1 MSGQSVVRSEARIF
15 RSGGADLGEG
25 PFWDPAGELVWVDI
39 NARRVIRS
47 PLDGAPGGSDDH
59 EFQTPSS
66 VGFVV
71 PAVDGALALGLAD
84 GVYLS
89 DADGGNLR
97 VLAPIEHPAP
107 GMRLND
113 GLADPEGR
121 LLAGSIVLE
130 RETEPV
136 ASLYSIDLAGDVRTL
151 RGGFGNAN
159 GLDWSLDGSLLYFTD
174 TRQRTIYVADYTDD
188 GSIENERPFS
198 TGQRH
203 DGLTVDS
210 EGHVWGAIYG
220 EGLVVRI
227 TPGGEVTERI
237 EVPTPNTTSVAFGG
251 PGLQTL
257 FITTAAQG
265 LEPGSDP
272 NAGAVFAVDLE
283 VAGRHPNVFGAATQL
298 GPSG

>member
-1 MSGQSVVRSEARIF
+1 MSAQSVVRSAARIF
-15 RSGGADLGEG
+15 RNGGADLGEG

-47 PLDGAPGGSDDH
+47 PLDGAPGGSDDR

-71 PAVDGALALGLAD
+71 PAIDGALALGLAD

-89 DADGGNLR
+89 DADGANLR
-97 VLAPIEHPAP
+97 ILAPIEHPAP

-113 GLADPEGR
+113 GLADPHGR
-121 LLAGSIVLE
+121 LLAGSIVLD

-136 ASLYSIDLAGDVRTL
+136 ASLYSIDLAGEVRTL

-227 TPGGEVTERI
+227 SPGGEVTERI

>member
-1 MSGQSVVRSEARIF
+1 MSPSSVVRSEVRIF
-15 RSGGADLGEG
+15 RNGGADLGEG
-25 PFWDPAGELVWVDI
+25 PFWDAAGELVWVDI

-47 PLDGAPGGSDDH
+47 PLDGAPGGSDDR

-71 PAVDGALALGLAD
+71 PAVDGGLALGLAD

-89 DADGGNLR
+89 DNDGENLR
-97 VLAPIEHPAP
+97 ILAPIEHPAP

-113 GLADPEGR
+113 GLADPFGR

-136 ASLYSIDLAGDVRTL
+136 AALYSIDLAGEVRTV

-159 GLDWSLDGSLLYFTD
+159 GLDWSDDGRTIYFTD

-188 GSIENERPFS
+188 GSIANERPFS

-203 DGLTVDS
+203 DGLTMDS
-210 EGHVWGAIYG
+210 EGHIWGAIYG
-220 EGLVVRI
+220 EGLVLRI
-227 TPGGEVTERI
+227 SPEGEVTERVQ
-237 EVPTPNTTSVAFGG
+237 VPTPNTTSVAFGG

-272 NAGAVFAVDLE
+272 NAGAVFAVEVE
-283 VAGRHPNVFGAATQL
+283 VAGRYPNVFGAAVQF
-298 GPSG
+298 GPSA

>member
-1 MSGQSVVRSEARIF
+1 MNAQSVVRSEVRIF

-39 NARRVIRS
+39 NARRVVRS
-47 PLDGAPGGSDDH
+47 PLEGEPGGSDDR

-84 GVYLS
+84 GVYLC
-89 DADGGNLR
+89 DADGENLR
-97 VLAPIEHPAP
+97 TLAPIEHPAP
-107 GMRLND
+107 DMRLND
-113 GLADPEGR
+113 GLADPHGR
-121 LLAGSIVLE
+121 LLAGSIVLD
-130 RETEPV
+130 RDADAV
-136 ASLYSIDLAGDVRTL
+136 ASLYSIDLGGDVRVL

-159 GLDWSLDGSLLYFTD
+159 GLDWSLDGSRIYFTD
-174 TRQRTIYVADYTDD
+174 TRGRTIYVADYTED

-210 EGHVWGAIYG
+210 EGCVWGAIYG
-220 EGLVVRI
+220 EGLVLRI
-227 TPGGEVTERI
+227 SPDGEVTDRVK
-237 EVPTPNTTSVAFGG
+237 VPTPNTTSVALGG

-272 NAGAVFAVDLE
+272 NAGAVFAVD
-283 VAGRHPNVFGAATQL
+283 VDVPGRHPNVFGAAMQL
-298 GPSG
+298 GPSA

>member
-1 MSGQSVVRSEARIF
+1 MSASSVVRSEVRIF
-15 RSGGADLGEG
+15 RNGGADLGEG

-47 PLDGAPGGSDDH
+47 PLDGEPGGSDDQ

-89 DADGGNLR
+89 DTDGGNLR
-97 VLAPIEHPAP
+97 ILAPIEHAAP

-113 GLADPEGR
+113 GLADPQGR

-130 RETEPV
+130 RGTDPV
-136 ASLYSIDLAGDVRTL
+136 AALYSIDLAGDVRTL

-159 GLDWSLDGSLLYFTD
+159 GLDWSLDGSTIYFTD
-174 TRQRTIYVADYTDD
+174 TRQRTIYAADYTDD
-188 GSIENERPFS
+188 GSIENERPFA
-198 TGQRH
+198 TGERH
-203 DGLTVDS
+203 DGLTVDA
-210 EGHVWGAIYG
+210 EGHIWGAIYG
-220 EGLVVRI
+220 AGLVLRI
-227 TPGGEVTERI
+227 SPDGEVTERI

-251 PGLQTL
+251 PGLNTL

-272 NAGAVFAVDLE
+272 NAGAVFAVD
-283 VAGRHPNVFGAATQL
+283 VDVPGRHPNVFGAALQL
-298 GPSG
+298 GPSA